1 MTVDWK
7 KKLIPNL
14 PYLLFVY
21 LFDKLCQAVRL
32 APGLDASEK
41 FLHLSQGFTEAFS
54 SGLPSLHPLDLLAGI
69 AGAVIVRL
77 AVYAKSKNT
86 KKYRKGIEYG
96 SARWGTAAD
105 IAPYV
110 DPVPDWNIPLTQTEK
125 LTMSSR
131 PKNPKYARNKNILVI
146 GGSGSG
152 KTRFFVKPSLMQMH
166 SSYVVTDPKGQLLS
180 EVGTMLRRGAPKL
193 DENGKPMQD
202 ACGKVIYE
210 PYRIKVLNTINFKKS
225 MKYNPFAY
233 IRSEKDIL
241 KLVNVIIANTKGDG
255 EKSSEDFWVK
265 AERLLYCAL
274 IGYIWYEAEP
284 EEKNFLTLLELINAS
299 EAREDDEEFQSPV
312 DLLFSK
318 LEKEHPDHFAVK
330 QYRKFKLAAGKT
342 LKSILISC
350 GARLAPF
357 DIAELREI
365 MSDDELE
372 LDTLGD
378 RKTALFLIMSDTDT
392 TFNFVILTDFME
404 ADGNIMVTMHIR
416 GINQNEAIKMVKRKI
431 TDLDAMKIQEQK
443 RAVRSGYDM
452 DILPSDLSTYGGA
465 AKDLLTDLQSRNE
478 RMFNMTFLVLHTAET
493 RQKLEIAVSQAA
505 SVAQTYNCL
514 LTRLDFQ
521 QEDGL
526 MSSLPLG
533 LNRIKIERSLTTSAL
548 AVFVPF
554 VTQEVFMG
562 GDAMYYG
569 LNALSNNMILLDRK
583 QSRCPNGLVFGTPG
597 SGKSMSCKR
606 EITFIMLMTQDNVI
620 ICDPE
625 DEYSPLVKRLGGQ
638 VVRLSPSSTDYVNPL
653 DINLNYS
660 EEENPLALK
669 SDFVLSFCE
678 LIMGSKTGLEAIEKT
693 VIDRAV
699 QMIYQPYFADPRPE
713 NMPILGDL
721 MNALLSQHIPEA
733 DRVAQALDLYV
744 NGSLNFFNHRTTVDI
759 SNRLVCFDIKG
770 LGKNLKKPGML
781 IVQDAVWNTVTIN
794 RAIGRSTWY
803 FVDEFHLL
811 LKEEQT
817 AAYSAEIWK
826 RFRKWGGIPT
836 GATQNP
842 KDLLS
847 SPEIENIL
855 ENSDFIYMLNQAAGD
870 RKILAERLNI
880 SSEQLAYVTNSE
892 PGHGLLF
899 FNNVILPFADDFP
912 KDTELYKLLTTK
924 PSEVEHEER
933 MG

>member
-1 MTVDWK
+1 MREK
-7 KKLIPNL
+7 AEKPAKRKLTRNQRKQI
-14 PYLLFVY
+14 
-21 LFDKLCQAVRL
+21 
-32 APGLDASEK
+32 E
-41 FLHLSQGFTEAFS
+41 
-54 SGLPSLHPLDLLAGI
+54 
-69 AGAVIVRL
+69 AVIRQ
-77 AVYAKSKNT
+77 A
-86 KKYRKGIEYG
+86 
-96 SARWGTAAD
+96 
-105 IAPYV
+105 
-110 DPVPDWNIPLTQTEK
+110 
-125 LTMSSR
+125 
-131 PKNPKYARNKNILVI
+131 
-146 GGSGSG
+146 
-152 KTRFFVKPSLMQMH
+152 
-166 SSYVVTDPKGQLLS
+166 
-180 EVGTMLRRGAPKL
+180 
-193 DENGKPMQD
+193 
-202 ACGKVIYE
+202 
-210 PYRIKVLNTINFKKS
+210 
-225 MKYNPFAY
+225 
-233 IRSEKDIL
+233 
-241 KLVNVIIANTKGDG
+241 KGDG
-255 EKSSEDFWVK
+255 KNHTVQDSIPFQNMFPDGLCRLEGGTFSKTIAFEDVNYRLAGSEDQRSIFESLCDFYNGYDPSIGVQVSLDSRSGGSAADELFGITRQGNDLDPIRDEAVDILRMQYKRGNNGYVK
-265 AERLLYCAL
+265 TKYVTLTIEAENLPAARARFARIETDTLNRFKVMGAAAHVLDGKERLELLYNILHPEGGQFAFEWDWL
-274 IGYIWYEAEP
+274 PASGLSVKDFISPSSFHFGETRTFRIGKRYGAVS
-284 EEKNFLTLLELINAS
+284 FLQI
-299 EAREDDEEFQSPV
+299 
-312 DLLFSK
+312 
-318 LEKEHPDHFAVK
+318 
-330 QYRKFKLAAGKT
+330 
-342 LKSILISC
+342 
-350 GARLAPF
+350 LAP
-357 DIAELREI
+357 E
-365 MSDDELE
+365 MH
-372 LDTLGD
+372 D
-378 RKTALFLIMSDTDT
+378 R
-392 TFNFVILTDFME
+392 ILTDFME

-452 DILPSDLSTYGGA
+452 DILPSDLATYGGA
-465 AKDLLTDLQSRNE
+465 AKTILQDLQSRNE
-478 RMFNMTFLVLHTAET
+478 RMFNLTFLVMHMAET
-493 RQKLEIAVSQAA
+493 KQKLEIAVSQAA

-638 VVRLSPSSTDYVNPL
+638 VIRLSPSSTDYVNPL

-660 EEENPLALK
+660 EEENPLVLK

-924 PSEVEHEER
+924 PSEVAHETVDDKKEDQN
-933 MG
+933 G

>member
-1 MTVDWK
+1 MREKAERPAKRKLTRAERRQIEAVIRQAKGDGKAHTVQDS
-7 KKLIPNL
+7 IPFQNMFPDGLCRLEGGTFSKTIAFEDVNYRLAGPEDQRSIFESLCDFYNGYDPSIGVQVSLDSRSGGSAADEMFGITRQGNDLDPIRDEAVDILRMQYKRGNNGYVKTKYVTLTIEAENL
-14 PYLLFVY
+14 PAARARF
-21 LFDKLCQAVRL
+21 AR
-32 APGLDASEK
+32 
-41 FLHLSQGFTEAFS
+41 
-54 SGLPSLHPLDLLAGI
+54 
-69 AGAVIVRL
+69 
-77 AVYAKSKNT
+77 
-86 KKYRKGIEYG
+86 IE
-96 SARWGTAAD
+96 
-105 IAPYV
+105 
-110 DPVPDWNIPLTQTEK
+110 
-125 LTMSSR
+125 
-131 PKNPKYARNKNILVI
+131 
-146 GGSGSG
+146 
-152 KTRFFVKPSLMQMH
+152 
-166 SSYVVTDPKGQLLS
+166 TDTL
-180 EVGTMLRRGAPKL
+180 
-193 DENGKPMQD
+193 N
-202 ACGKVIYE
+202 
-210 PYRIKVLNTINFKKS
+210 RIKV
-225 MKYNPFAY
+225 M
-233 IRSEKDIL
+233 
-241 KLVNVIIANTKGDG
+241 G
-255 EKSSEDFWVK
+255 
-265 AERLLYCAL
+265 
-274 IGYIWYEAEP
+274 
-284 EEKNFLTLLELINAS
+284 
-299 EAREDDEEFQSPV
+299 
-312 DLLFSK
+312 
-318 LEKEHPDHFAVK
+318 
-330 QYRKFKLAAGKT
+330 AA
-342 LKSILISC
+342 
-350 GARLAPF
+350 AH
-357 DIAELREI
+357 
-365 MSDDELE
+365 
-372 LDTLGD
+372 
-378 RKTALFLIMSDTDT
+378 
-392 TFNFVILTDFME
+392 
-404 ADGNIMVTMHIR
+404 IMVTMHIR

-638 VVRLSPSSTDYVNPL
+638 VIRLSPSSTDYVNPL

-924 PSEVEHEER
+924 PSEVAHETADDEKEDQN
-933 MG
+933 G

>member
-1 MTVDWK
+1 MQESIPFRNMFPDGLCRLEGGTFSKTIAFEDVNYRLASPEGQRDIFEHLCDFYNGYDPTIGVQMSLSSRYVEHGPEEDLFGIRPQGDDLDTVREDAAGILRFQYERGSNGYVK
-7 KKLIPNL
+7 TKYVTLTIEAENL
-14 PYLLFVY
+14 PAARARFARIETDTLNRFKVMGAAAHVLDGKERLELLHGILHPADGRRPEGGKFA
-21 LFDKLCQAVRL
+21 FDWDWL
-32 APGLDASEK
+32 AP
-41 FLHLSQGFTEAFS
+41 
-54 SGLPSLHPLDLLAGI
+54 SGLSVKDFIAPSSFHFGETRTFRI
-69 AGAVIVRL
+69 GEMYGAVSFLQITAPEIHDRIL
-77 AVYAKSKNT
+77 A
-86 KKYRKGIEYG
+86 EFME
-96 SARWGTAAD
+96 
-105 IAPYV
+105 
-110 DPVPDWNIPLTQTEK
+110 TEG
-125 LTMSSR
+125 
-131 PKNPKYARNKNILVI
+131 NIL
-146 GGSGSG
+146 
-152 KTRFFVKPSLMQMH
+152 
-166 SSYVVTDPKGQLLS
+166 
-180 EVGTMLRRGAPKL
+180 
-193 DENGKPMQD
+193 
-202 ACGKVIYE
+202 
-210 PYRIKVLNTINFKKS
+210 
-225 MKYNPFAY
+225 
-233 IRSEKDIL
+233 
-241 KLVNVIIANTKGDG
+241 
-255 EKSSEDFWVK
+255 
-265 AERLLYCAL
+265 
-274 IGYIWYEAEP
+274 
-284 EEKNFLTLLELINAS
+284 
-299 EAREDDEEFQSPV
+299 
-312 DLLFSK
+312 
-318 LEKEHPDHFAVK
+318 
-330 QYRKFKLAAGKT
+330 
-342 LKSILISC
+342 
-350 GARLAPF
+350 
-357 DIAELREI
+357 
-365 MSDDELE
+365 
-372 LDTLGD
+372 
-378 RKTALFLIMSDTDT
+378 
-392 TFNFVILTDFME
+392 
-404 ADGNIMVTMHIR
+404 VTMHIR

-431 TDLDAMKIQEQK
+431 TDLDAMKIAEQK

-452 DILPSDLSTYGGA
+452 DILPSDLATYGGA
-465 AKDLLTDLQSRNE
+465 AKTILQDLQSRNE
-478 RMFNMTFLVLHTAET
+478 RMFNLTFLVMHMAET
-493 RQKLEIAVSQAA
+493 KQKLEIAVSQAA

-554 VTQEVFMG
+554 VTQELFMG

-583 QSRCPNGLVFGTPG
+583 QSRSPNGLVFGTPG

-606 EITFIMLMTQDNVI
+606 EITFIILTTKDNVI

-625 DEYSPLVKRLGGQ
+625 DEYSPLVRRLGGQ
-638 VVRLSPSSTDYVNPL
+638 VIRLSPSSTDYVNPL

-660 EEENPLALK
+660 DEENPLALK

-699 QMIYQPYFADPRPE
+699 QKIYQPYFADPRPE

-721 MNALLSQHIPEA
+721 MEALLAQGIPEA

-759 SNRLVCFDIKG
+759 RNRLVCFDIKG

-826 RFRKWGGIPT
+826 RFRKWGGVPT

-870 RKILAERLNI
+870 RKILAERLGI
-880 SSEQLAYVTNSE
+880 SAEQLAYVTNSE

-899 FNNVILPFADDFP
+899 FNNVILVGQSLGGVVAQVIASRHPEVVEGLVLSNTCSLSGNMSKAGYQDLMKIIESQRKFKKWLAFLPFPLIKRMMRWAVMKKKTDGFIAQE
-912 KDTELYKLLTTK
+912 KAAMEELCGAMMELLTKPYEQHMIDFLCDAEHYFGMTRNDFAPWEGRVLLILSEDDTTFTPACREDLIALMPSPTVVTDLTGGHLALMVRLEQYADLVTK
-924 PSEVEHEER
+924 FILER
-933 MG
+933 TP